1 MINWANLLESSVAFA
16 ELPSTESLMKK
27 YIPLGLLTVLLAVLL
42 FKAVQVWGEIHDVEE
57 PDSPGDLLASFQ
69 QAHADG
75 ELDDAEL
82 ARLREQLS
90 SAGALGAVK
99 SGSPPGDDSMSKR
112 VVVLEGGD
120 EKQPPPQQI

>member
-1 MINWANLLESSVAFA
+1 
-16 ELPSTESLMKK
+16 
-27 YIPLGLLTVLLAVLL
+27 
-42 FKAVQVWGEIHDVEE
+42 VQVWGEIHDVEE

>member
-1 MINWANLLESSVAFA
+1 MIHWANLLDSSVAFA
-16 ELPSTESLMKK
+16 ELPSTESLMTK

-57 PDSPGDLLASFQ
+57 PDSPGDLLVSFQ

-75 ELDDAEL
+75 DLDDAEF

-90 SAGALGAVK
+90 SAGSLGAVK
-99 SGSPPGDDSMSKR
+99 SGSLAGDDSTSKP
-112 VVVLEGGD
+112 VVVLQGGD
-120 EKQPPPQQI
+120 EMQPPPPQV